1 MAQRHDRSLASPY
14 VELRRVVAR
23 VADISRLVD
32 QLKRFVSLF
41 TAKLHDVDG
50 GDAVGRAL
58 RAALAN
64 AVIHCN
70 REKHEKKV
78 VVICRCTMDGE
89 LSITVGDEGEG
100 L

>member
-23 VADISRLVD
+23 VADISRFVD
-32 QLKRFVSLF
+32 QLRRFVRLF
-41 TAKLHDVDG
+41 SDKLHDVDG
-50 GDAVGRAL
+50 SDAVGRAL

-64 AVIHCN
+64 AVVDRN
-70 REKHEKKV
+70 REMHEKKV
-78 VVICRCTMDGE
+78 VVLCRCTMDGE

>member
-1 MAQRHDRSLASPY
+1 
-14 VELRRVVAR
+14 VAR

-41 TAKLHDVDG
+41 SAKLHDADG

>member
-1 MAQRHDRSLASPY
+1 MAQRHDRPLASPY

-23 VADISRLVD
+23 LADISRLVD
-32 QLKRFVSLF
+32 QLKRFVRLF
-41 TAKLHDVDG
+41 SAKLHDVDG
-50 GDAVGRAL
+50 GDDVGRAL

-64 AVIHCN
+64 AVMHCN